1 MGAATRNLNAKLAA
15 GFSPKS
21 ATGDVDARFL
31 AWAQTAVDAVD
42 CGDHGHGGGQWVGR
56 HGDMGNGMQFDLPR
70 MLVQSLPIDVESA
83 GFDPTASLCIPDRS
97 FLAFARS
104 QTTEVG
110 HREIASPTPFGLCQP
125 TNLGSPQIVSQSPCK
140 DSQDASLGVPPLA
153 LPPGLPP
160 PDDKVPAVDD
170 PVPEFLVKWGLNE
183 GSEQLLRSMPDKLMR
198 DVIASFAPS
207 VSTRNLNAKL
217 AAGFSPKSA
226 TGDVDARFLAWAQ
239 TAVNAADCGYHGHG
253 GGQWVGR
260 HGDMGNG
267 MQFDLPRML
276 VQSLPIDVE
285 SAGFDPTASLCN
297 PDRSFLAFARSQTTE
312 VGHRE
317 IASPTPFGLCQ
328 PTNLGFPQIVSQSP
342 CEDSQ
347 DASSGVPPLVLPLA
361 LPPPD
366 EKAPAVDDPVP
377 EFLVKWGLD
386 EGSEQLLRS
395 MPDKL
400 MRDVIA
406 SFAPPVSTR
415 NLNAKLAAFAAAKQA
430 KSPSVS
436 PKGAIRAKPRSLPAS
451 PQASSAAPAGAVKQ
465 LEETVHQFT
474 SAWGLDE
481 GAAQM
486 LAELPMEICVGVL
499 TDFDPPPNTQN
510 ISARFEAFVR
520 GRLATS
526 SQGFCGNPVGGSQ
539 SGDPVTNFVI
549 QWGLDAQSELTL
561 RTLRP
566 KQLAAV
572 LRGFHPAQGTLNI
585 NAKFSAFTRSVT
597 SRDAI
602 GSTGSGAGTSI
613 GGSGGKIATVGDADA
628 VASFVL

>member
-83 GFDPTASLCIPDRS
+83 GFDPTASLCNPDRR

-140 DSQDASLGVPPLA
+140 DSQDASLGVPPL
-153 LPPGLPP
+153 GLPP

-239 TAVNAADCGYHGHG
+239 TAVDAVDCGDHGHG

-285 SAGFDPTASLCN
+285 SAGFDPTAS
-297 PDRSFLAFARSQTTE
+297 
-312 VGHRE
+312 
-317 IASPTPFGLCQ
+317 LCQ

-406 SFAPPVSTR
+406 S
-415 NLNAKLAAFAAAKQA
+415 
-430 KSPSVS
+430 
-436 PKGAIRAKPRSLPAS
+436 
-451 PQASSAAPAGAVKQ
+451 
-465 LEETVHQFT
+465 
-474 SAWGLDE
+474 
-481 GAAQM
+481 
-486 LAELPMEICVGVL
+486 
-499 TDFDPPPNTQN
+499 
-510 ISARFEAFVR
+510 
-520 GRLATS
+520 
-526 SQGFCGNPVGGSQ
+526 
-539 SGDPVTNFVI
+539 
-549 QWGLDAQSELTL
+549 
-561 RTLRP
+561 
-566 KQLAAV
+566 
-572 LRGFHPAQGTLNI
+572 
-585 NAKFSAFTRSVT
+585 
-597 SRDAI
+597 
-602 GSTGSGAGTSI
+602 
-613 GGSGGKIATVGDADA
+613 
-628 VASFVL
+628 

>member
-83 GFDPTASLCIPDRS
+83 GFDPTASLCIPERS

-125 TNLGSPQIVSQSPCK
+125 TNLCS
-140 DSQDASLGVPPLA
+140 
-153 LPPGLPP
+153 
-160 PDDKVPAVDD
+160 
-170 PVPEFLVKWGLNE
+170 
-183 GSEQLLRSMPDKLMR
+183 
-198 DVIASFAPS
+198 
-207 VSTRNLNAKL
+207 
-217 AAGFSPKSA
+217 
-226 TGDVDARFLAWAQ
+226 
-239 TAVNAADCGYHGHG
+239 
-253 GGQWVGR
+253 
-260 HGDMGNG
+260 
-267 MQFDLPRML
+267 
-276 VQSLPIDVE
+276 
-285 SAGFDPTASLCN
+285 
-297 PDRSFLAFARSQTTE
+297 
-312 VGHRE
+312 
-317 IASPTPFGLCQ
+317 
-328 PTNLGFPQIVSQSP
+328 PQIVSQSP

-395 MPDKL
+395 MPDQL

-406 SFAPPVSTR
+406 SFAPPWGTR

-465 LEETVHQFT
+465 MEETVHQFT

-486 LAELPMEICVGVL
+486 LAELPMDICVGVL

-539 SGDPVTNFVI
+539 CGDPVTNFVI

-628 VASFVL
+628 VASFVSRWGLDADAQQALHSLPDGMRSTVLADFCPPTGTVNISGKFKCFIRARMKHLNFPEMFTVPVGGQKSARTVLRMPSGKLCRACCASASRPQRETNDATASASPTVAILPPLPPMLVPAPLPVEPMASRDVTERVKALNLALIFSVPCAGWKPRSTAASCLGRSVRNVNSDCASRPHWITKLVTGSPDWLPPTGLPQKP

>member
-83 GFDPTASLCIPDRS
+83 GFDPTASLC
-97 FLAFARS
+97 
-104 QTTEVG
+104 
-110 HREIASPTPFGLCQP
+110 
-125 TNLGSPQIVSQSPCK
+125 
-140 DSQDASLGVPPLA
+140 
-153 LPPGLPP
+153 
-160 PDDKVPAVDD
+160 
-170 PVPEFLVKWGLNE
+170 
-183 GSEQLLRSMPDKLMR
+183 
-198 DVIASFAPS
+198 
-207 VSTRNLNAKL
+207 
-217 AAGFSPKSA
+217 
-226 TGDVDARFLAWAQ
+226 
-239 TAVNAADCGYHGHG
+239 
-253 GGQWVGR
+253 
-260 HGDMGNG
+260 
-267 MQFDLPRML
+267 
-276 VQSLPIDVE
+276 
-285 SAGFDPTASLCN
+285 
-297 PDRSFLAFARSQTTE
+297 
-312 VGHRE
+312 
-317 IASPTPFGLCQ
+317 Q

-366 EKAPAVDDPVP
+366 ENAPAVDDPVP

-395 MPDKL
+395 IPDKL

-451 PQASSAAPAGAVKQ
+451 PQASSAAPDGAVKQ
-465 LEETVHQFT
+465 MEETVHQFT

-486 LAELPMEICVGVL
+486 LAELPMDICVGVL

-539 SGDPVTNFVI
+539 CGDPVTNFVI

-602 GSTGSGAGTSI
+602 GSTGSGTGTSI

-628 VASFVL
+628 VASFVSRWGLDADAQQALHSLPDGMRSTVLADFCPPTGTVNISGKFKCFIRARMNAECG